1 MKRFYIRW
9 MSSLILLTIMFT
21 GLSCAH
27 SNTEKKDMA
36 IMPAEHEKG
45 PTEYQKGLQEA
56 KKIVIARVNG
66 VAITLKDLMN
76 RMNQLASV
84 YIPESHQRTPEIDQA
99 VKNEALD
106 ILIFR
111 ELAVQEAVRQG
122 MKVPPEML
130 DNFIQ
135 DLKKSLGS
143 EEAYQDYLKKTAST
157 EESLKKDFERN
168 QLFDMIVSKEVYLV
182 VGTDDQAVEK
192 RKQEWESEL
201 KKNAKI
207 EILLEE
213 VEKKMREDA
222 EKAGRK

>member
-9 MSSLILLTIMFT
+9 MSSLILLIIMFT

-27 SNTEKKDMA
+27 SNTENKDMA
-36 IMPAEHEKG
+36 IIPAEHEQG

-56 KKIVIARVNG
+56 KKIVVARVNG

-122 MKVPPEML
+122 MKVPSEML
-130 DNFIQ
+130 DNFIR

-143 EEAYQDYLKKTAST
+143 EEAYQDYLKKTDNT

-168 QLFDMIVSKEVYLV
+168 QLFDMIVSKEVYLEA
-182 VGTDDQAVEK
+182 GTDDQAVEK

-213 VEKKMREDA
+213 VEKKMREEA